1 MTATSPSEALAK
13 VKKLAKA
20 DSSDYAAN
28 ITKGTMNGAITG
40 GVIGLM
46 FGYYKKYNLYGCALT
61 GIVLGGITANFLIK
75 YNK

>member
-20 DSSDYAAN
+20 DSSDYAN

-40 GVIGLM
+40 GL
-46 FGYYKKYNLYGCALT
+46 
-61 GIVLGGITANFLIK
+61 
-75 YNK
+75 